1 VNNVNLFD
9 LFVRIGADTSE
20 AEAGVSGLAGKLKSG
35 LASVAKV
42 SGAVVTAAVT
52 GVTALTKAAVDGYT
66 EYEQLVGGVE
76 TLFGTG
82 GASLEE
88 YAQSVGKSVDE
99 VKGEYGSLMTAQ
111 DTVLDNAANAFKT
124 AGMSAN
130 EYMETVTGFSAALIK
145 SMNGDT
151 EAAAQTADRAI
162 TDMADNANKM
172 GSSLESIQNAYQ
184 GFAKQN
190 YTMLDNLKLG
200 YGGTKE
206 EMQRLLEDAE
216 RLSGVKY
223 DISSYADIV
232 NAIHVIQG
240 EMGISGRTAE
250 EVAEIYKNTGRVVSE
265 QLGTTAKE
273 ASTTI
278 QGSIS
283 TMKSAWDNLAVGL
296 ADPSQDL
303 GVLINN
309 LVDSVVTVGENII
322 PRIGETIP
330 RILDGITSLAS
341 TIPPYLEQMIGDV
354 FPILVNSVTTLIE
367 DLVKVIP
374 SVLNT
379 AMKQLPNLAK
389 SAAAIVIQLAQ
400 GISENSGELMGT
412 LAEVATSII
421 EILTGPDVLSNL
433 LTAALDLITNL
444 AVGIV
449 EMIPTIIAVIPTII
463 TNVLTAVVENI
474 PILLEMVPTII
485 NSVVDALVESIPLIV
500 DTGVTLLTALV
511 EALPDIIENIVAVIP
526 EIISSIVGA
535 VIELVPEL
543 VSAGVQLLTAII
555 NNLPEIITTIIAA
568 IPEIITA
575 VVTALTEAVPTLI
588 QMGIGLFTSIVNDL
602 PTIIEGVISALP
614 EIITGIVNALMENLP
629 IIAAAGVDLFVSI
642 IMGIPEAIVA
652 IVKAIPEIITAIK
665 DAFLSVDWADIGRQL
680 INGIGEGFKN
690 GVENIKEKF
699 KEGGEKLKEGFKD
712 FFGIHSPS
720 KVFAEYGEYLAEGLG
735 EGWESTIPDVNKSI
749 NNSMDFS
756 ATAPAASADGSL
768 GNITIN
774 INGIQYQNFDELV
787 AAISEQLQ
795 FLTDRRVMGYGD

>member
-1 VNNVNLFD
+1 MNLFD

-35 LASVAKV
+35 LASAAKV
-42 SGAVVTAAVT
+42 GGAVVTATVA
-52 GVTALTKAAVDGYT
+52 GVTALTKAAVNGYKD
-66 EYEQLVGGVE
+66 YEQLVGGVE

-99 VKGEYGSLMTAQ
+99 IRGEYDSLMTAQ
-111 DTVLDNAANAFKT
+111 DTVLNNAANAFKT

-151 EAAAQTADRAI
+151 EAAAQTADKAI

-216 RLSGVKY
+216 QLSGVKY

-283 TMKSAWDNLAVGL
+283 AMKSAWNNLAVGL

-303 GVLINN
+303 GALIDN
-309 LVDSVVTVGENII
+309 LVDSVVTVGENVI

-330 RILDGITSLAS
+330 RVLDGITSLAS
-341 TIPPYLEQMIGDV
+341 TIPPYLEQMVGDI
-354 FPILVNSVTTLIE
+354 FPILVNSVTTLIN

-379 AMKQLPNLAK
+379 AMKQLPSLAK

-400 GISENSGELMGT
+400 GISENSGELMDT

-433 LTAALDLITNL
+433 LTAALDLVTNL

-449 EMIPTIIAVIPTII
+449 EMAPTIIAVIPTII
-463 TNVLTAVVENI
+463 ANVLTAVVENI
-474 PILLEMVPTII
+474 PILLEMILTII
-485 NSVVDALVESIPLIV
+485 NSVVGVLVEGIPLIV

-511 EALPDIIENIVAVIP
+511 GALPDIIESIVAVIP
-526 EIISSIVGA
+526 EIISSIVSA

-555 NNLPEIITTIIAA
+555 NNLPEIITTIIAV

-575 VVTALTEAVPTLI
+575 IVTALAEAVPALI
-588 QMGIGLFTSIVNDL
+588 QMGIELFTSIVDDL
-602 PTIIEGVISALP
+602 PTIIKGIVSALP
-614 EIITGIVNALMENLP
+614 EIITGIVNAFMENLP

-642 IMGIPEAIVA
+642 ITGIPEAIVA
-652 IVKAIPEIITAIK
+652 IVKAIPEIVTAIK

-680 INGIGEGFKN
+680 IGGIGEGFKN
-690 GVENIKEKF
+690 GIENVKEKF
-699 KEGGEKLKEGFKD
+699 KEGGEKLKDGLKD

-720 KVFAEYGEYLAEGLG
+720 KMFAEMGEYLALGLG
-735 EGWESTIPDVNKSI
+735 EGWGDTIPIVNKDI
-749 NNSMDFS
+749 NNSMNFS
-756 ATAPAASADGSL
+756 AVAPENQGAAGGF
-768 GNITIN
+768 GNITFN
-774 INGIQYQNFDELV
+774 INGIQYQDFNDL
-787 AAISEQLQ
+787 AMAISEQLQ
-795 FLTDRRVMGYGD
+795 FLANREALGYGG

>member
-1 VNNVNLFD
+1 MNLFD